1 MLEITVEAR
10 LGRLSIEAQ
19 IAIQDGPFVLVGPNG
34 AGKTSLLH
42 LVLGVLS
49 PRRGR
54 ILLNGRALFDAERG
68 TNLPPEERGLGYL
81 PQNYGLFPH
90 MSALENVE
98 FALACRDPKQPAN
111 ARRGAA
117 LAALRGLGVAEL
129 ARRSPAGLSGGERQR
144 VALARAL
151 AARPEA
157 LLLDEPLAALDIGA
171 RRHVRSFVAG
181 YLRELGLPALVVTHD
196 LADAAAM
203 GGRVAVLEAGRIV
216 QVGSLAELRERPA
229 SPFVAEFV
237 ASAGV

>member
-10 LGRLSIEAQ
+10 IGRLSLEAQ
-19 IAIQDGPFVLVGPNG
+19 LAAEDGPFVLVGPNG
-34 AGKTSLLH
+34 AGKTSLLL

-68 TNLPPEERGLGYL
+68 TDLPPEERGLGYL

-90 MSALENVE
+90 LSALENVE
-98 FALACRDPKQPAN
+98 FALACRDPRQPAR
-111 ARRGAA
+111 ARRDAA
-117 LAALRGLGVAEL
+117 LAALQGLGVAEL
-129 ARRSPAGLSGGERQR
+129 ARRSPASLSGGERQR

-151 AARPEA
+151 SARPAA

-203 GGRVAVLEAGRIV
+203 GGRIAVLEAGRVV

-237 ASAGV
+237 ASSGV